1 MAEDK
6 ELLKAGEQNPKSEKE
21 RKKEEKEQWSDSK
34 IIFQPAVQIRSLQYL
49 YYGACHSISGCH
61 QSGFS

>member
-21 RKKEEKEQWSDSK
+21 RKKEEKARRKEKYFKTWANKTKAELEAHKLASSRPGK
-34 IIFQPAVQIRSLQYL
+34 LNGA
-49 YYGACHSISGCH
+49 YGKH
-61 QSGFS
+61 

>member
-21 RKKEEKEQWSDSK
+21 RKKEEKEQWSD
-34 IIFQPAVQIRSLQYL
+34 
-49 YYGACHSISGCH
+49 
-61 QSGFS
+61 

>member
-21 RKKEEKEQWSDSK
+21 RKKEEKNQLLVKRKKSLLNQQLPRLK
-34 IIFQPAVQIRSLQYL
+34 LNQINRK
-49 YYGACHSISGCH
+49 
-61 QSGFS
+61 